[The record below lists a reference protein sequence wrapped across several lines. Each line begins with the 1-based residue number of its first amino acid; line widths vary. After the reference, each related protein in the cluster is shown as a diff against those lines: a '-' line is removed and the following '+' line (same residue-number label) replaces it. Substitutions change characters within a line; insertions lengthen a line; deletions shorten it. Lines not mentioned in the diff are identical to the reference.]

1 LKKPN
6 LDRIIAENIEAYGI
20 DLSREE
26 ISRSTTF
33 LGLLLRWNR
42 SINLTGVTDMGNLVR
57 HHLFEG
63 FYAEKLLPCTVSGI
77 ADIGSG
83 AGFPGIPMHILQPSR
98 NTFLIE
104 KNLKKATFLSTALRE
119 LSLSGRVINRPAE
132 TVEVWSKIEL
142 ATVRALKL
150 NSATL
155 QKLWEAGSSLM
166 ILEGKESQL
175 TTGSWKIENEERL
188 PFSENRWIRL
198 YSPQCFT

>member
-1 LKKPN
+1 MKKPN

-26 ISRSTTF
+26 ISRSITF

-42 SINLTGVTDMGNLVR
+42 SINLTGVTDMGHLVR

-63 FYAEKLLPCTVSGI
+63 FYAEKLLPSPVRGI

-98 NTFLIE
+98 DTFLIE

-132 TVEVWSKIEL
+132 TVEVWPKIEL

-155 QKLWEAGSSLM
+155 QKLREAGSSLM